1 MGDTL
6 ARWTLT
12 PRMPGKVRLHAEPGA
27 LEDDLPRRL
36 VVRFTPGRDR
46 ERALLVGAMAAVF
59 VVAAIVLALA
69 TQHRFVAALSPV
81 ATMVILLAI
90 GAPDELD
97 RLWRRSRLDVDADGL
112 HLRERGGDWRN
123 LNIARH
129 DIDRVDAVVSGSDAV
144 DGTPRHAVRVTL
156 TSGRR
161 FDLLS
166 GIEAGDRART
176 LAANVEQALRIY

>member
-46 ERALLVGAMAAVF
+46 ERALLVGALAAVF
-59 VVAAIVLALA
+59 IVAAVVLALA
-69 TQHRFVAALSPV
+69 TAHRVIAA
-81 ATMVILLAI
+81 ATPLATIVVLLAI
-90 GAPDELD
+90 GAPEELD
-97 RLWRRSRLDVDADGL
+97 RLWRHSRLDVDADGL
-112 HLRERGGDWRN
+112 HLRERGGYWRN
-123 LNIARH
+123 LHIPRE
-129 DIDRVDAVVSGSDAV
+129 DIVRVDAVVSGSDPV
-144 DGTPRHAVRVTL
+144 DGAPQHAVRVTL

-176 LAANVEQALRIY
+176 LSASVEQALRIY